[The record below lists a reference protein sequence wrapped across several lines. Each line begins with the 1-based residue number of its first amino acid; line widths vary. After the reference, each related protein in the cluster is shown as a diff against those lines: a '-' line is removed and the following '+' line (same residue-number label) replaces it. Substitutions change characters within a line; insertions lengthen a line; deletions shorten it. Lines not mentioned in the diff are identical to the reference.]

1 MQHCSE
7 TIYLAANI
15 RKSQGDSNEMTVD
28 VMAAQRKETQSPGV
42 HILRN
47 MRWVGLSLE
56 IIRKDVFI

>member
-28 VMAAQRKETQSPGV
+28 VMVAQRKLVNNVYFP
-42 HILRN
+42 
-47 MRWVGLSLE
+47 SLC
-56 IIRKDVFI
+56 KNVNQ

>member
-47 MRWVGLSLE
+47 MR
-56 IIRKDVFI
+56 